1 VQKPGPQ
8 LSEPKLDD
16 PKQMLPFHEIED
28 LKLQASLSEVG
39 RPHVGQREPEST
51 HHILKC
57 KKPKLALGTLVAVL
71 TLDWLFTAIQ
81 HLSYVPYKHHLFLC
95 RLLFELGLNM

>member
-1 VQKPGPQ
+1 
-8 LSEPKLDD
+8 
-16 PKQMLPFHEIED
+16 MLPFHEVED
-28 LKLQASLSEVG
+28 LKLQASLSKV
-39 RPHVGQREPEST
+39 RLPHVGQRELEST

-57 KKPKLALGTLVAVL
+57 KKPKLALGTLVAIL

-81 HLSYVPYKHHLFLC
+81 HLSCVPYKHHLFLC